1 MTNVHIPKAGMS
13 TVEVDITAVLVQ
25 SGDRVEAGQPL
36 IEIESEKTTFEIE
49 APVAGLVVEVRV
61 SAGDIGEV
69 GDVVLVID
77 ETV

>member
-49 APVAGLVVEVRV
+49 APVAGLVVEVHV